1 MSSEEDN
8 VSTLLSRSKMKL
20 DGFLLGRPRAI
31 YLDRSLLVCL
41 LLAGMEHLPEDL

>member
-31 YLDRSLLVCL
+31 SLDGSLVCL
-41 LLAGMEHLPEDL
+41 LLAGMEHLPED